1 MLNSQVQRIKQNKNI
16 CITNI
21 YNSLTSYS
29 LSKLGKPQVKLTLR
43 TRAPKLASNQLSTG
57 RYNSRSQQN
66 TPKQNGSSYKALGKN
81 IRKTK
86 SAPPSVTKTLRL
98 SSRITRHNQEML
110 KAEAFIELTSHRRQR
125 RGTKTTDSTP
135 ESSSSGSLGFR
146 IIDEMNLRKE
156 KSSPI
161 SVVKKSQDTDLPK
174 RGRKR
179 QSTGTSNL

>member
-1 MLNSQVQRIKQNKNI
+1 MGN
-16 CITNI
+16 
-21 YNSLTSYS
+21 
-29 LSKLGKPQVKLTLR
+29 PQVKLTLR
-43 TRAPKLASNQLSTG
+43 TRTPKLASNQLSTG

-66 TPKQNGSSYKALGKN
+66 TPKQIASSYKTLGKN

-110 KAEAFIELTSHRRQR
+110 KADAFIELTSHRRQR

-135 ESSSSGSLGFR
+135 DSNSGSLGFR
-146 IIDEMNLRKE
+146 IVEEMNLRKE

-161 SVVKKSQDTDLPK
+161 SVEKKSQDTDPPK